1 MPTQGSSSSSRR
13 DGGGKDEEKTKSLT
27 ATTNSET
34 ASMSLKL
41 QNEVQQH
48 VSQEQKRFIKR
59 YRTEIAA
66 SASSVLSTLSTFP
79 LDSVK
84 TRMQTYKYGGFV
96 DCVQHTYRA
105 EQMKG
110 FFRGKS
116 LCPPRFSPESPI
128 WNVLSTAWSFPRTD
142 SLVSF
147 PGVTAPLASIT
158 LVRTISFSI
167 YQRSKYVYSNWLKR
181 NFAIDVLAHVNA
193 KGTYPSLSSVA
204 CFGAAGATAGSCI
217 TLIACKNKTYGFI
230 HLWLNATDTSQARLS
245 SRN

>member
-1 MPTQGSSSSSRR
+1 MPAELISHHNQYDTKLASPTMPTQGSSSSSRR
-13 DGGGKDEEKTKSLT
+13 DGGGRDEEETKQLI

-34 ASMSLKL
+34 ASMSSKL

-105 EQMKG
+105 EKMKG

-116 LCPPRFSPESPI
+116 LCPPM
-128 WNVLSTAWSFPRTD
+128 LQPRA
-142 SLVSF
+142 F
-147 PGVTAPLASIT
+147 
-158 LVRTISFSI
+158 
-167 YQRSKYVYSNWLKR
+167 
-181 NFAIDVLAHVNA
+181 
-193 KGTYPSLSSVA
+193 
-204 CFGAAGATAGSCI
+204 
-217 TLIACKNKTYGFI
+217 
-230 HLWLNATDTSQARLS
+230 RLE
-245 SRN
+245 RLEYNMELPKD